1 MKRKTKEYLIIGG
14 FMMIPI
20 LYATLLI
27 LYWKCNL
34 WINVHQKSWLGSKD
48 TEIKTKKK
56 YQILKKDIM
65 IMFYLVQ
72 SKDYAWELEK
82 IVETEQ

>member
-20 LYATLLI
+20 IYATLLI

-34 WINVHQKSWLGSKD
+34 
-48 TEIKTKKK
+48 
-56 YQILKKDIM
+56 
-65 IMFYLVQ
+65 
-72 SKDYAWELEK
+72 
-82 IVETEQ
+82 